1 MQTKGKGIT
10 RSTPIT
16 GKADRG
22 DERVRLIEEAVLLI
36 RGEWPAVAGGLCE
49 SVNRASGPISRASEL
64 QEAIQETSEEAMRV
78 VDGLYGHRATLEVQR
93 LALAGG
99 DRQAPANGARASHG
113 RRLRLRSRIRP
124 HRPVRLHGG

>member
-16 GKADRG
+16 GRADRG

-64 QEAIQETSEEAMRV
+64 QGAIQETSEEAMRV
-78 VDGLYGHRATLEVQR
+78 VDSLDGHEAALEVRR

-99 DRQAPANGARASHG
+99 DRQAPAEVARASHG
-113 RRLRLRSRIRP
+113 RRFRLRSPIRP
-124 HRPVRLHGG
+124 HGRMGLHGG